1 MVINACSFTLK
12 PGRFYIAAGAALL
25 CGIKIPCG
33 ENCRVFCFQWPG
45 RRVAIPWPFCTFSYT
60 ALRAF
65 LMRLCGLS
73 NAVLRAAIMRLC
85 RPFQCGY
92 TGFIL
97 WLFRLYLAV
106 FSVFFSNDLS
116 GLRVF
121 ERGFYGNFQ
130 GRKTGVFTPRFYC

>member
-65 LMRLCGLS
+65 LMRFCGLS
-73 NAVLRAAIMRLC
+73 NAALRAFLTRLSGLYSVVLRALLGGFAGFAWRLFLC
-85 RPFQCGY
+85 
-92 TGFIL
+92 
-97 WLFRLYLAV
+97 
-106 FSVFFSNDLS
+106 FFSNDRF
-116 GLRVF
+116 GFKGVQ
-121 ERGFYGNFQ
+121 RGFLPGF
-130 GRKTGVFTPRFYC
+130 

>member
-65 LMRLCGLS
+65 LMRLCGFS
-73 NAVLRAAIMRLC
+73 NAGSAGGYNAALPAFPMWLYGLYIVAL
-85 RPFQCGY
+85 PALLG
-92 TGFIL
+92 GF
-97 WLFRLYLAV
+97 FC
-106 FSVFFSNDLS
+106 VFF
-116 GLRVF
+116 
-121 ERGFYGNFQ
+121 
-130 GRKTGVFTPRFYC
+130 